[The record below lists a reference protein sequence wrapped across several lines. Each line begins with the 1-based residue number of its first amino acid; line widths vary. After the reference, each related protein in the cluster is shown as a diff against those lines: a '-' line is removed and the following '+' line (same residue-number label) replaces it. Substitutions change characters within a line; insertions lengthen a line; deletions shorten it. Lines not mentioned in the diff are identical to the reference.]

1 MAQAHLMDMDS
12 EEGSPKL
19 HPGLLISGKYRLLR
33 LLGAGGM
40 GSVWAARNE
49 LTDRDFAIKFLLP
62 SLAQSKEAL
71 HRFFHEA
78 RACGQI
84 KHPAVVDV
92 YDMGQAEDA
101 SPYLVMELLEGEG
114 FDQRLARSGTFRPGE
129 AAAWLAFICRGLE
142 EAHVRGL
149 VHRDLKPGNIFFAL
163 DDRGDVIPKVLDF
176 GVSKATAPGNGDFVK
191 TTTGAV
197 LGSPAYMSPEQ
208 AKGENDIDGRSDVWS
223 LGVILYETLTGSVPF
238 DAPNYNALMLS
249 IITKPHR
256 PAIEEAPGIPIE
268 LSKIIDRCLSK
279 ERSQRIGTA
288 RELAELLEAAAASRH
303 SGTFPGLGPRVPT
316 LMPGPSPYLMQS
328 IPPPPGMPSTT
339 QGPWADGRQ
348 TLRMRRRSSSTWVGV
363 AMLLAAVSLVG
374 VFAFLRLRPPLVA
387 CAGRSSFALA
397 TSMARAHQAFAQLKV
412 EATAA
417 ADERAK
423 EDAAKSLVLQPS
435 DLPPVKKILAVGPS
449 PSASAAV
456 KGPKGKSSDPHGG
469 VDSAGF

>member
-1 MAQAHLMDMDS
+1 MDP
-12 EEGSPKL
+12 EAGTTKL

-62 SLAQSKEAL
+62 SLAQNKEAL

-176 GVSKATAPGNGDFVK
+176 GVSKATAPGKGDFVK

-208 AKGENDIDGRSDVWS
+208 AKGEADIDGRSDVWS
-223 LGVILYETLTGSVPF
+223 LGVILYETLTGTVPF

-249 IITKPHR
+249 IITRPHK
-256 PAIEEAPGIPIE
+256 PAIDEAPGVPAD
-268 LSKIIDRCLSK
+268 LSRIIDRCLTK

-288 RELAELLEAAAASRH
+288 RELAELLEAAASSRN
-303 SGTFPGLGPRVPT
+303 SGAFPGVNPRVPT

-339 QGPWADGRQ
+339 QGPWADGRP
-348 TLRMRRRSSSTWVGV
+348 TPRMRRRSSNTWVGL
-363 AMLLAAVSLVG
+363 AMLIAAASLG
-374 VFAFLRLRPPLVA
+374 GLLAFLRLRPPLVA
-387 CAGRSSFALA
+387 FAGRSSVALM
-397 TSMARAHQAFAQLKV
+397 TSMARIHQSFAQLKV
-412 EATAA
+412 EANAA

-423 EDAAKSLVLQPS
+423 AEDAKSLVLQPS
-435 DLPPVKKILAVGPS
+435 DLPPVKKTLATGPG
-449 PSASAAV
+449 ASATVSA

>member
-1 MAQAHLMDMDS
+1 MAHADPLDM
-12 EEGSPKL
+12 EPEPGTNL

-62 SLAQSKEAL
+62 SLAQNKEAL

-92 YDMGQAEDA
+92 YDMGQADDG

-114 FDQRLARSGTFRPGE
+114 FDQRLTRSGTFRPGE
-129 AAAWLAFICRGLE
+129 AAAWLAFISRGLE

-176 GVSKATAPGNGDFVK
+176 GVSKATAPGTEAFMK

-208 AKGENDIDGRSDVWS
+208 AKGEPDIDGRSDVWS
-223 LGVILYETLTGSVPF
+223 LGVILYEALTGRAPF
-238 DAPNYNALMLS
+238 DAPNYNALMLA
-249 IITKPHR
+249 IITRPHR
-256 PAIEEAPGIPIE
+256 PAIEVMPSVPAE
-268 LSKIIDRCLSK
+268 LSGIIDRCLMK
-279 ERSQRIGTA
+279 ERSHRIGTA
-288 RELAELLEAAAASRH
+288 RELSELLEAAAASRQ
-303 SGTFPGLGPRVPT
+303 SGAFLGLGPRVPT
-316 LMPGPSPYLMQS
+316 LMPGPSPYLMPS
-328 IPPPPGMPSTT
+328 FPPPPGLPGLWSEG
-339 QGPWADGRQ
+339 GP
-348 TLRMRRRSSSTWVGV
+348 TRRRVSTAWIGA
-363 AMLLAAVSLVG
+363 AMLLLAASLG
-374 VFAFLRLRPPLVA
+374 AALAFVRLRPPQVA
-387 CAGRSSFALA
+387 VAGRSSVVLMTSLA
-397 TSMARAHQAFAQLKV
+397 RIHQAFAQLKV

-423 EDAAKSLVLQPS
+423 GEATRSLVLQPS
-435 DLPPVKKILAVGPS
+435 DLPPVPDLPTAKKPAATGPTSNVG
-449 PSASAAV
+449 ASA
-456 KGPKGKSSDPHGG
+456 KGAKGRSSDPHGG